1 MKGAGG
7 ASSWGAVS
15 RGQQSLDVWEDV
27 GRGYSEQLYFFAAGG
42 VGSGSGPS
50 LWKRANPSWQVNSM
64 LKKGTDEGL
73 ESVEMCA

>member
-15 RGQQSLDVWEDV
+15 RGSRAWISVRM
-27 GRGYSEQLYFFAAGG
+27 RGGGTPSSFALAAGD

-50 LWKRANPSWQVNSM
+50 LWKRAKPSWQVNSM
-64 LKKGTDEGL
+64 LNRGTDEQL
-73 ESVEMCA
+73 QSAEMCA